1 MKPMVKRMALLLMMA
16 SLLASCSTE
25 KRALYEMRHFT
36 TQLEQRSDRY
46 DKEDWH
52 EAWAEYKK
60 IDAKMED
67 IRELKPEQQKEYG
80 ELQARCIKQFAK
92 SKIRNVVDSIKA
104 YLNQGAGF
112 LRGLLNLID
121 D

>member
-1 MKPMVKRMALLLMMA
+1 MVKRMALLLMLA

-25 KRALYEMRHFT
+25 KRALYQMRNFT
-36 TQLEQRSDRY
+36 HRLETRGDYY
-46 DKEDWH
+46 DKDDWH
-52 EAWAEYKK
+52 EAWIEYKK

-67 IRELKPEQQKEYG
+67 ITELKPEQQQEYG

-92 SKIRNVVDSIKA
+92 SKIQNVVDSIKA

-112 LRGLLNLID
+112 LRGLLNLFD
-121 D
+121 